1 MVGALKAASYKENL
15 PSPLAS
21 DPNLPN
27 LKFSAVSLSVYRE
40 AQNSLLEMRP
50 RVLGLAKPQ
59 QTRAELSYR
68 TQKFPWLSKK
78 EKQIAFNMRGGSGQ
92 TYSSILQQ
100 KTMKR

>member
-50 RVLGLAKPQ
+50 RVLGSAKPQ
-59 QTRAELSYR
+59 QTRAVKLPNSRIPSVVQEGKANCL
-68 TQKFPWLSKK
+68 
-78 EKQIAFNMRGGSGQ
+78 
-92 TYSSILQQ
+92 
-100 KTMKR
+100 